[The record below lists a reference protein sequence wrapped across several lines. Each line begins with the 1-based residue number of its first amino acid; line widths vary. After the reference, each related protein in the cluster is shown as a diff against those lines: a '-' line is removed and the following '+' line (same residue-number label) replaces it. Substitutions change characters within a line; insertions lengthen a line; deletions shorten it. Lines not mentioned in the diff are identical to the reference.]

1 MISRILLVV
10 IVVLGFLGSQAHAQ
24 YQDSR
29 CATQAFTI
37 SNDPC
42 CESDKPV
49 WCPATPPGNPWNI
62 YERRAEDNISDYL
75 TNAGLPNNRAADFV
89 YDQIADVTAGY
100 IVDLAKDFL
109 DRLNG
114 GSPPAP
120 QPTLKTF
127 LPLMQGRERLTVLI
141 VASVASIANVQYGA
155 SLSTDTIYPI
165 PYMAG
170 PGIRDACQHLSSIHK
185 DRTFKFG
192 LMNTVSSSGNLI
204 FQTNVGVPTE
214 IHAKRP
220 SWITR
225 EIRKHKWMWWF
236 GDGNMLPLSK
246 EDRSG
251 TSHVYRV
258 EGNYVLNFVMLE
270 SAMDWFVGFSSK
282 TLDDLSWSDIEVKIE
297 INGNDMSPDACN
309 YGEMRV
315 LPNDAP
321 YARATV
327 GADSSYPGRYRFSAL
342 ASSDPN
348 GNPLSYH
355 WAFHDG
361 TTASGEVV
369 YKFYPELM
377 FGSRH
382 VTLTVSD
389 GGLSDTTVR
398 SFDIVPSCGGTTG
411 QVCR

>member
-1 MISRILLVV
+1 MIARILLVV
-10 IVVLGFLGSQAHAQ
+10 IAVLGLLGSQAHAQ
-24 YQDSR
+24 VQDPR
-29 CATQAFTI
+29 CATNAFLY
-37 SNDPC
+37 DPC
-42 CESDKPV
+42 CDTHKPS
-49 WCPATPPGNPWNI
+49 WCPAAPPGNPWKVL
-62 YERRAEDNISDYL
+62 ERGTEDAISDYL
-75 TNAGLPNNRAADFV
+75 ANAGLPSNWAANAV
-89 YDQIADVTAGY
+89 YDQIADKAAGY
-100 IVDLAKDFL
+100 IVGLGKDFL

-114 GSPPAP
+114 ASPPAP
-120 QPTLKTF
+120 QLTLMTY
-127 LPLMQGRERLTVLI
+127 LPLMKGRERLTVLI

-155 SLSTDTIYPI
+155 SLSKDTIYPI
-165 PYMAG
+165 PYKAG

-185 DRTFKFG
+185 DRSFRFG

-220 SWITR
+220 SWTTR
-225 EIRKHKWMWWF
+225 QIRKHKWMWWF

-251 TSHVYRV
+251 TNHVYRV
-258 EGNYVLNFVMLE
+258 EGDYVLNFVMLE
-270 SAMDWFVGFSSK
+270 SGINWYLGYSSG
-282 TLDDLSWSDIEVKIE
+282 TGDDLSWRNIDVKIE
-297 INGNDMSPDACN
+297 INKNDLSPDACN

-327 GADSSYPGRYRFSAL
+327 SPDFNYPGRYRFSAL
-342 ASSDPN
+342 GSSDPN

-355 WAFHDG
+355 WTFHDG
-361 TTASGEVV
+361 TTASGAVA
-369 YKFYPELM
+369 YKAFPEMM
-377 FGSRH
+377 FGSSH

-398 SFDIVPSCGGTTG
+398 SFDIVPTCGGMTG
-411 QVCR
+411 NICL

>member
-1 MISRILLVV
+1 MIARILLVV

-24 YQDSR
+24 YLDSR
-29 CATQAFTI
+29 CAADAFF
-37 SNDPC
+37 NDPC
-42 CESDKPV
+42 CQSDRPE
-49 WCPATPPGNPWNI
+49 WCPAEPPGNPWKI
-62 YERRAEDNISDYL
+62 YERRVEDNISDYL
-75 TNAGLPNNRAADFV
+75 ENAGLPNNWAANHI
-89 YDQIADVTAGY
+89 YDQIADKTAEY
-100 IVDLAKDFL
+100 IVGLGKDFI

-114 GSPPAP
+114 ASPPEP
-120 QPTLKTF
+120 QLTLSTY
-127 LPLMQGRERLTVLI
+127 LALMRGRERLTVLI
-141 VASVASIANVQYGA
+141 VASVASIANVPSGA
-155 SLSTDTIYPI
+155 SLSKDTIYPI
-165 PYMAG
+165 PYKAG

-185 DRTFKFG
+185 DRRFRFG

-220 SWITR
+220 SGTTR
-225 EIRKHKWMWWF
+225 WLRKHKWMWWF

-251 TSHVYRV
+251 TNHVYRV

-270 SAMDWFVGFSSK
+270 SALNWYLGFSSN
-282 TLDDLSWSDIEVKIE
+282 TLDDLSWRDIDVKID
-297 INGNDMSPDACN
+297 INGNDLSPDACN

-327 GADSSYPGRYRFSAL
+327 GPDFNYPGRYRFSAL

-355 WAFHDG
+355 WTFHDG
-361 TTASGEVV
+361 TTASGAVA
-369 YKFYPELM
+369 YKSYPEMM
-377 FGSRH
+377 FGSSH

-398 SFDIVPSCGGTTG
+398 SFDIVPTCGGPTG
-411 QVCR
+411 RMCL

>member
-1 MISRILLVV
+1 MLVV
-10 IVVLGFLGSQAHAQ
+10 FSGLGPEALAQ
-24 YQDSR
+24 QQDPR
-29 CATQAFTI
+29 CATKAFFY
-37 SNDPC
+37 DPC
-42 CESDKPV
+42 CDSKKPD
-49 WCPATPPGNPWNI
+49 WCPAAPPGNPWNVI
-62 YERRAEDNISDYL
+62 ENRTEDAISDYL
-75 TNAGLPNNRAADFV
+75 KNAGLPNNWAANGA
-89 YDQIADVTAGY
+89 YSLIASNTASY
-100 IVDLAKDFL
+100 IVGLGKDFL

-114 GSPPAP
+114 YSPPEP
-120 QPTLKTF
+120 RLTLDTF
-127 LPLMQGRERLTVLI
+127 LPLMKGRERLTVLI
-141 VASVASIANVQYGA
+141 VGSVASIGNLGYGA
-155 SLSTDTIYPI
+155 SLSKDTIYPI
-165 PYMAG
+165 PYKAG

-185 DRTFKFG
+185 DRTFRFG

-220 SWITR
+220 SWTTR
-225 EIRKHKWMWWF
+225 QIRKHKWIWWF

-251 TSHVYRV
+251 TNHVYRV

-270 SAMDWFVGFSSK
+270 SALNWYLGFSAG
-282 TLDDLSWSDIEVKIE
+282 TGDDLSWSDIDVKID
-297 INGNDMSPDACN
+297 INGNDLSPDACN

-342 ASSDPN
+342 GSSDPN

-355 WAFHDG
+355 WAFDDG
-361 TTASGEVV
+361 TTASGQVV
-369 YKFYPELM
+369 YKFYPDFI

-398 SFDIVPSCGGTTG
+398 SFDVLPSCGGTTG
-411 QVCR
+411 RICR